1 MGGERIKKGGDSMSN
16 AHRGSRLVLS
26 GNSLPVDFTSA
37 HFDYNNDETG
47 IQFGDLVEADASSV
61 FTMRPYQGKFG
72 GAIAIEQSTTNLYS
86 SQSSFTGSSV
96 QSATYDATANEW
108 TLTITGG
115 STASW
120 RGMKYTKTDAI
131 IPSGGGYATISFE
144 AYSNEIVPIYADV
157 NNYGLLSGSSNDNDI
172 IAERM
177 LNTGSTIIGE
187 WKPCTINIHFSANT
201 QGFYDQTVIG
211 FGNSWTPTHDTQMK
225 IRNVQFELRSYATSF
240 ANTTRANGL
249 LKYPKQ
255 VIGTDE
261 GCISFWY
268 YASASGNNFAGVPQP
283 IFSSGVDGGFDLL
296 IDSSGTDYLRAYST
310 SSISTQMHPTLICD
324 AWTHVVVYWK
334 RNTDLGVYINGA
346 LNVSVNNP
354 VDWGAYY
361 DANAT
366 GFYIGSGIRS
376 NPNILVSDLK
386 IDRKMPT
393 AEDVSSWYLSNRPF
407 HNPFDRR
414 AYAL

>member
-1 MGGERIKKGGDSMSN
+1 MST
-16 AHRGSRLVLS
+16 AHKGSRLVLS
-26 GNSLPVDFTSA
+26 GNSIPVDFTSA

-47 IQFGDLVEADASSV
+47 IQFADLIEADASSV
-61 FTMRPYQGKFG
+61 FTMRPNEGKFG

-86 SQSSFTGSSV
+86 SQSSFSLQSI

-108 TLTITGG
+108 TLTVTGG
-115 STASW
+115 SNGTW
-120 RGMKYTKTDAI
+120 RGIKYTKTDAI
-131 IPSGGGYATISFE
+131 MPSGGGYATISFE

-172 IAERM
+172 VAERIF
-177 LNTGSTIIGE
+177 NTPNTVSGQ
-187 WKPCTINIHFSANT
+187 WRPCSINMHFSANT

-211 FGNSWTPTHDTQMK
+211 FGNGWTPTHDTQIK
-225 IRNVQFELRSYATSF
+225 IRNIQYELRSYPTSF
-240 ANTTRANGL
+240 TTKTRGNGL

-255 VIGTDE
+255 ILNTDE
-261 GCISFWY
+261 GCISFWH
-268 YASASGNNFAGVPQP
+268 YASASGNNFNGTPQP

-296 IDSSGTDYLRAYST
+296 IDSGGTDYLRAYST
-310 SSISTQMHPTLICD
+310 VSASTQMHPTLKNNV
-324 AWTHVVVYWK
+324 WSHVVVYWK
-334 RNTDLGVYINGA
+334 RNTDLGVYVDGV
-346 LNVSVNNP
+346 LDVSANNP

-366 GFYIGSGIRS
+366 GFFIGSGIRS

-393 AEDVSSWYLSNRPF
+393 AEDVSAWYTSGKPF
-407 HNPFDRR
+407 YNPFDKR